1 MADTK
6 DKLFDKAKVA
16 VRSTFDDVELDSEL
30 NDLILSA
37 RDDLRVFG
45 LIDKAKSS
53 NEDDSN
59 LITQAVLLYVKSR
72 WGYDNPDAE
81 RFGALYDELK
91 NKLSVSTQFL
101 QGDVYEI

>member
-53 NEDDSN
+53 DEDDSS
-59 LITQAVLLYVKSR
+59 LVTQAILLYVKSR
-72 WGYDNPDAE
+72 LGYDNPDAE

-101 QGDVYEI
+101 QGDAYEI

>member
-59 LITQAVLLYVKSR
+59 LITQAILLYVKSR

-101 QGDVYEI
+101 QGEAYEI

>member
-16 VRSTFDDVELDSEL
+16 VRSTFDDIELDSEL

-59 LITQAVLLYVKSR
+59 LITQAILLYVKSR

-101 QGDVYEI
+101 QGDAYEI

>member
-16 VRSTFDDVELDSEL
+16 VRSTFDDVELDNEL
-30 NDLILSA
+30 NDLIVAA

-45 LIDKAKSS
+45 LVDKAHSS
-53 NEDDSN
+53 YGDDSS
-59 LITQAVLLYVKSR
+59 LVTQAVLLYVKAH

-91 NKLSVSTQFL
+91 NKLSVSSQFL
-101 QGDVYEI
+101 QGEAYEI

>member
-16 VRSTFDDVELDSEL
+16 VRSTFDDVELDNEL
-30 NDLILSA
+30 NDLIVAA

-59 LITQAVLLYVKSR
+59 LITQAILLYVKAN

-81 RFGALYDELK
+81 RFGVLYQQLK
-91 NKLSVSTQFL
+91 DKLSVSTQYL
-101 QGDVYEI
+101 QGADYEV

>member
-16 VRSTFDDVELDSEL
+16 VRSTFDDVELDNEL
-30 NDLILSA
+30 NDLIVAA
-37 RDDLRVFG
+37 RDDLRIFG
-45 LIDKAKSS
+45 LVDKAKPSD
-53 NEDDSN
+53 EDDSS
-59 LITQAVLLYVKSR
+59 LVTQAILLYVKSR

-101 QGDVYEI
+101 QGDAYEI

>member
-53 NEDDSN
+53 SEDDSN
-59 LITQAVLLYVKSR
+59 LITQAVLLYVKAH

-81 RFGALYDELK
+81 RFGALYNELK

-101 QGDVYEI
+101 QGDAYEI